1 MKPNLEKMLN
11 EFIERDFSLGEML
24 EVLYDLHNIQEYQ
37 RIREVYRR
45 HAMIEEVIR
54 VNHEEDGARY
64 MAQKELR
71 KYSLDYEI
79 DDLI

>member
-11 EFIERDFSLGEML
+11 EFIERDFSLDEML
-24 EVLYDLHNIQEYQ
+24 EVLYSLHIIQDYQ

-45 HAMIEEVIR
+45 HVMLEQIIH

-64 MAQKELR
+64 MAQKELE
-71 KYSLDYEI
+71 KYLLDYEI

>member
-1 MKPNLEKMLN
+1 MKIDLQRMLN
-11 EFIERDFSLGEML
+11 DFIVRDFSLGEML
-24 EVLYDLHNIQEYQ
+24 EVLYALHNIQEYQ

-45 HAMIEEVIR
+45 HAMLEEVIR

>member
-1 MKPNLEKMLN
+1 MKPYLVKMLN

-45 HAMIEEVIR
+45 HAMLEEVIH
-54 VNHEEDGARY
+54 VNHEEEGARY